1 MSEKL
6 PPSNKRRI
14 SFTTI
19 GSLHKQWRRRGQT
32 LVKNKFLF
40 YLRMLQLSKSV
51 QYDIW
56 SKNFLRLHI
65 HQQHSILN
73 KKHEKLAIV
82 VRVRQIRR
90 TWSFHVVVLQR
101 MVKKLIKIQNARAEQ
116 LVCSLNLLFGDA
128 FVAVA
133 VVGC

>member
-1 MSEKL
+1 
-6 PPSNKRRI
+6 
-14 SFTTI
+14 
-19 GSLHKQWRRRGQT
+19 
-32 LVKNKFLF
+32 
-40 YLRMLQLSKSV
+40 MLQLSKSV